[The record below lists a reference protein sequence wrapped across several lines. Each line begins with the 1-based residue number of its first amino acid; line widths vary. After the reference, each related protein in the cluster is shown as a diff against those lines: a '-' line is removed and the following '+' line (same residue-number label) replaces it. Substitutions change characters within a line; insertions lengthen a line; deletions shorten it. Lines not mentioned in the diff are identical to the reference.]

1 MEEILDH
8 DKKEAPQKKNRYA
21 ILSFVFGLTTS
32 NLLILLWN
40 KTPLVLSLEADMP
53 DPMTSLTI
61 TTGISGVL
69 GLFCLLV
76 SIWRKENWGF
86 YKVAGLLINVGL
98 IIFTVGA
105 LIFTK
110 LILW

>member
-8 DKKEAPQKKNRYA
+8 DKKEAPPKKNRYA

-40 KTPLVLSLEADMP
+40 KTPLVLSVEADMP

-61 TTGISGVL
+61 AIGISGLL
-69 GLFCLLV
+69 GLFCSIV
-76 SIWRKENWGF
+76 SIKRKENWGF
-86 YKVAGLLINVGL
+86 YKLTGLLINAGL
-98 IIFTVGA
+98 VIFIMGA